1 MYNGDAEGLM
11 SIPVLIIS
19 MVLFL
24 VLFFGIGFIANMLLR
39 MTWILCFI
47 YPVIALS
54 MIDRIAFSRY
64 FTDPG
69 TAFRQLG
76 EHLSSIHLSDALVL
90 SSGLAGALL
99 AGVAIKAL
107 RKNRYRMF

>member
-47 YPVIALS
+47 
-54 MIDRIAFSRY
+54 
-64 FTDPG
+64 
-69 TAFRQLG
+69 
-76 EHLSSIHLSDALVL
+76 
-90 SSGLAGALL
+90 
-99 AGVAIKAL
+99 
-107 RKNRYRMF
+107 

>member
-1 MYNGDAEGLM
+1 M
-11 SIPVLIIS
+11 SIPVLMIS

-47 YPVIALS
+47 YPFIALM
-54 MIDRIAFSRY
+54 MINRVAFLEY
-64 FTDPG
+64 FTNPG
-69 TAFRQLG
+69 PAFRQLG
-76 EHLSSIHLSDALVL
+76 RHLASIHLSDALIL

-99 AGVAIKAL
+99 AGIAIKML
-107 RKNRYRMF
+107 RKNGYRMF

>member
-1 MYNGDAEGLM
+1 M

-54 MIDRIAFSRY
+54 MIDRITFSRY
-64 FTDPG
+64 FIDPG

-76 EHLSSIHLSDALVL
+76 EHLASIHLSDALVL

-107 RKNRYRMF
+107 RKNGYRMF